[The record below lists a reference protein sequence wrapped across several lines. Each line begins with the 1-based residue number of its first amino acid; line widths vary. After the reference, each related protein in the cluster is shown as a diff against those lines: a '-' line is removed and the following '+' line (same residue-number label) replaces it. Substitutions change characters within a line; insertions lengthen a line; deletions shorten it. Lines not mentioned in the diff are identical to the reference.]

1 MNSIK
6 ITRSEK
12 SSSRKDNST
21 QSGSTATPTKCIQ
34 IEKRSTPKFVFA
46 RLPSITKTPQV
57 NGKDSPSQNTL
68 EFPITSPVKNIGVM
82 PDSKPITNKFIRLP
96 SSRVSRD
103 VTVDQN
109 SVRKTSIESTLL
121 QNDRPITN
129 CNGSRH
135 IQLKNETISTCV
147 NSSELKP
154 TQKDN
159 SQNSI
164 SENLE
169 PNSCSLNVKSQ
180 QQVTVKRRKR
190 NSEPGYEDLDI
201 NLSLEEAKVETPI
214 KFDQFFKLHPEAI
227 YEKPQARRDSFF

>member
-1 MNSIK
+1 
-6 ITRSEK
+6 
-12 SSSRKDNST
+12 
-21 QSGSTATPTKCIQ
+21 
-34 IEKRSTPKFVFA
+34 
-46 RLPSITKTPQV
+46 
-57 NGKDSPSQNTL
+57 
-68 EFPITSPVKNIGVM
+68 
-82 PDSKPITNKFIRLP
+82 
-96 SSRVSRD
+96 
-103 VTVDQN
+103 
-109 SVRKTSIESTLL
+109 
-121 QNDRPITN
+121 
-129 CNGSRH
+129 
-135 IQLKNETISTCV
+135 
-147 NSSELKP
+147 LKP